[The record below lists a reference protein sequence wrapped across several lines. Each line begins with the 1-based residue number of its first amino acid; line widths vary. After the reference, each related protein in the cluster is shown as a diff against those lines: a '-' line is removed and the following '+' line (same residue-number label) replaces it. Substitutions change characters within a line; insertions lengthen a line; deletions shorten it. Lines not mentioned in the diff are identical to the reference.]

1 MRRLLLSLLVLAFT
15 LPALAQ
21 AKHPFTFEDMM
32 KLKRVGEPVVSPDG
46 KWVIFSVVDVDLEAN
61 TKTPHIWI
69 VPLSGNEEK
78 SGDPKESGVPHVSP
92 NLRDV
97 GTAERVLIPD
107 QDGDR
112 PRWAPD
118 GKRFAFLSNKEG
130 GSQVWIADFDG
141 SAGTVAGVD
150 RFTDIATEASSELWS
165 PDGKHILFTSDVYP
179 ECDGTPDVEAAC
191 NAKKLKEVEQSKLK
205 ALIFDR
211 LLYRHWNAYK
221 EGKRSHIFV
230 ESVEWVSAVSE
241 QKLSPSGPAVTL
253 HSGPPRAIPL
263 DLTPGDYDAPVF
275 SLGGQDDY
283 AFSPD
288 GQEICYASNHDKNP
302 AASTNNDLWIVPVSV
317 GAGDSPAQVLAKTK
331 NITADNP
338 SSDSSPLYS
347 PDGRYI
353 AYRAQQR
360 PGYESDRF
368 RLMLYDRKTGEK
380 KNLTESFDGWVGTFV
395 WLKHPAPEYHLLFVS
410 EGGGH
415 TTIFSGGDATIYE
428 VYTNAVPPA
437 PTPPC
442 VLVTKIGDPRP
453 LCPLPSIEP
462 NQPWKVGVYGFSG
475 GILLD
480 LYNLRPIPKEGGGY
494 DDDLAITP
502 DGKKVLYTEMSIY
515 APTEIYSRDLDKS
528 YGSGPHPAGTQITHI
543 NDEVLSHI
551 DILGH
556 SQTDTSYEG
565 NFGSFWFKGAHGEG
579 VEGFL
584 VKPPY
589 FLPSK
594 KYPVKFL
601 IHGGPQ
607 GAWGDDW
614 SYRWNPELFA
624 APTSSTPSGYVV
636 IMINFHGSTGY
647 GQKFIDAIN
656 GDWGGAP
663 FEDLMKGLDYAEKTY
678 PFIDKNRECALGASY
693 GGYMAN
699 WILGHTDRFKCIVS
713 HDGMFNAESAWGTTE
728 ELWFNNWEFK
738 GTPYDNRASY
748 EKWSPHQYA
757 KNFKTPTL
765 VIHGQRD
772 YRLDVSEGLQLFTT
786 LQMEGV
792 PSKMLYFP
800 DEGHWVLKPQN
811 SRLWYKT
818 VNDWVDQW
826 TK

>member
-1 MRRLLLSLLVLAFT
+1 MPRFFLVSLAFIAFAF
-15 LPALAQ
+15 PAFAQ

-32 KLKRVGEPVVSPDG
+32 KLKRVGEPEVSPDG
-46 KWVIFSVVDVDLEAN
+46 KWVIFSVVDVSLEAN

-69 VPLSGNEEK
+69 VPLNEK
-78 SGDPKESGVPHVSP
+78 AGSSTAQDASP
-92 NLRDV
+92 SANHPAPV
-97 GTAERVLIPD
+97 GMTGGGERELISD

-118 GKRFAFLSNKEG
+118 GKRFAFMSTKEG

-141 SAGTVAGVD
+141 AAGNVTGVHQL
-150 RFTDIATEASSELWS
+150 TSIATEASGELWS
-165 PDGKHILFTSDVYP
+165 PDGKNILFTSDVYP
-179 ECDGTPDVEAAC
+179 ECSGASGDNAMGQETSC
-191 NAKKLKEVEQSKLK
+191 NAKKLNQANTSKVK
-205 ALIFDR
+205 ALIFDG

-221 EGKRSHIFV
+221 EGKRTHLFMLCV
-230 ESVEWVSAVSE
+230 DCGCGGAVDGISRPGIC
-241 QKLSPSGPAVTL
+241 SIA
-253 HSGPPRAIPL
+253 R

-288 GQEICYASNHDKNP
+288 GQEICYTSNHDKNP
-302 AASTNNDLWIVPVSV
+302 AASTNNDLWIVPVNA
-317 GAGDSPAQVLAKTK
+317 GAGTDHVGTAASAVQVLAQAK
-331 NITADNP
+331 NITADKP
-338 SSDSSPLYS
+338 ASDSSPLYS

-380 KNLTESFDGWVGTFV
+380 KSLMVDFDRWVGTLS
-395 WLKHPAPEYHLLFVS
+395 WSPDSTRIY
-410 EGGGH
+410 
-415 TTIFSGGDATIYE
+415 FSAEDKADSPIYE
-428 VYTNAVPPA
+428 FQVGGVAKIRGSWPREVVSNFNDDQVVA
-437 PTPPC
+437 PNGDTLIFTRMSLAGPIELYRASASEPPC
-442 VLVTKIGDPRP
+442 
-453 LCPLPSIEP
+453 SIS
-462 NQPWKVGVYGFSG
+462 Y
-475 GILLD
+475 
-480 LYNLRPIPKEGGGY
+480 R
-494 DDDLAITP
+494 
-502 DGKKVLYTEMSIY
+502 DGKVMPPGYEAANCQLSKAEPLTHFNDAILSQISMS
-515 APTEIYSRDLDKS
+515 PLE
-528 YGSGPHPAGTQITHI
+528 
-543 NDEVLSHI
+543 
-551 DILGH
+551 
-556 SQTDTSYEG
+556 
-565 NFGSFWFKGAHGEG
+565 SFWFPGANGDK
-579 VEGFL
+579 VQGFL
-584 VKPPY
+584 VKPPN
-589 FLPSK
+589 FDASK

-624 APTSSTPSGYVV
+624 ANGYVV

-663 FEDLMKGLDYAEKTY
+663 YEDLMKGLDYAEEHY
-678 PFIDKNRECALGASY
+678 SFIDKTRECALGASY

-699 WILGHTDRFKCIVS
+699 WVLGHTDRFKCLVS

-728 ELWFNNWEFK
+728 ELWFNDWEFK

-748 EKWSPHQYA
+748 QKWSPHQYA

-772 YRLDVSEGLQLFTT
+772 YRLDVSEGFQLFTT

-811 SRLWYKT
+811 SKLWYET
-818 VNDWVDQW
+818 VNAWVDQW
-826 TK
+826 TKK

>member
-1 MRRLLLSLLVLAFT
+1 MRRHLLFLLVLALT

-32 KLKRVGEPVVSPDG
+32 KLKRVGEPEVSPDG
-46 KWVIFSVVDVDLEAN
+46 KWVIFSVVDVDLKAN

-69 VPLSGNEEK
+69 VP
-78 SGDPKESGVPHVSP
+78 
-92 NLRDV
+92 
-97 GTAERVLIPD
+97 TAGGQEREISAD

-118 GKRFAFLSNKEG
+118 GKRFAFLSTKTG
-130 GSQVWIADFDG
+130 GSQIWSADFDG
-141 SAGTVAGVD
+141 KTGTVTWVHKL
-150 RFTDIATEASSELWS
+150 TSIPTEVGGELWS
-165 PDGKHILFTSDVYP
+165 PDGKTILFTSDVYP
-179 ECDGTPDVEAAC
+179 ECDGDPGEEEAC
-191 NAKKLKEVEQSKLK
+191 NAKKVDEAANSKVK
-205 ALIFDR
+205 AVIFDR

-221 EGKRSHIFV
+221 EGKRTHIFALNSNFQIHIV
-230 ESVEWVSAVSE
+230 IGKPEEIIAARPV
-241 QKLSPSGPAVTL
+241 
-253 HSGPPRAIPL
+253 

-275 SLGGQDDY
+275 SLGGQDNY

-288 GQEICYASNHDKNP
+288 GQEICYASNHDKNE
-302 AASTNNDLWIVPVSV
+302 AASTNNDLWIVPVGV
-317 GAGDSPAQVLAKTK
+317 GADASSAQVLAQTR

-338 SSDSSPLYS
+338 ASDSTPLYS
-347 PDGRYI
+347 PDGRYL

-380 KNLTESFDGWVGTFV
+380 KSLTEDFDAWVGMFTWSRDSKRLYFSFQNAGYSPV
-395 WLKHPAPEYHLLFVS
+395 LYVGIDRSIKFPADRVGIQRGLTGFGNLPASSVPFDDDLTLSPDGKTLFFTRMSLRGPIEIYRERLRDISDSGPEDEQLTHFN
-410 EGGGH
+410 
-415 TTIFSGGDATIYE
+415 DAI
-428 VYTNAVPPA
+428 
-437 PTPPC
+437 
-442 VLVTKIGDPRP
+442 L
-453 LCPLPSIEP
+453 
-462 NQPWKVGVYGFSG
+462 G
-475 GILLD
+475 GILMS
-480 LYNLRPIPKEGGGY
+480 PIEPFEF
-494 DDDLAITP
+494 T
-502 DGKKVLYTEMSIY
+502 
-515 APTEIYSRDLDKS
+515 
-528 YGSGPHPAGTQITHI
+528 
-543 NDEVLSHI
+543 
-551 DILGH
+551 
-556 SQTDTSYEG
+556 
-565 NFGSFWFKGAHGEG
+565 GAHGDK

-584 VKPPY
+584 IKPPN
-589 FLPSK
+589 FDASK

-624 APTSSTPSGYVV
+624 APTSSTSSGYVV
-636 IMINFHGSTGY
+636 IMINFHGSNGY
-647 GQKFIDAIN
+647 GQKFMDAIN

-663 FEDLMKGLDYAEKTY
+663 FEDLMKGLDYAEQTY

-728 ELWFNNWEFK
+728 ELWFNDWEFK
-738 GTPYDNRASY
+738 GTPYDNRAAY

-772 YRLDVSEGLQLFTT
+772 YRLDVSEGFQLFTT

-800 DEGHWVLKPQN
+800 DEGHWVQKPQN
-811 SRLWYKT
+811 SQLWYKT

>member
-1 MRRLLLSLLVLAFT
+1 MRRFFPALLVLIAFAF
-15 LPALAQ
+15 PAVAQ

-32 KLKRVGEPVVSPDG
+32 KLKRVGEPAVSPDG

-69 VPLSGNEEK
+69 VPTAGGQEK
-78 SGDPKESGVPHVSP
+78 EII
-92 NLRDV
+92 
-97 GTAERVLIPD
+97 AD

-118 GKRFAFLSNKEG
+118 GKRFAFLSAKKG

-141 SAGTVAGVD
+141 ASGRVTATHEL
-150 RFTDIATEASSELWS
+150 TDIVTEASGELWS
-165 PDGKHILFTSDVYP
+165 PDGKNILFTSDVYP
-179 ECDGTPDVEAAC
+179 NCTFDDRGEANC
-191 NAKKLKEVEQSKLK
+191 NRLTLDAAQRGKVK
-205 ALIFDR
+205 ALIFDH

-221 EGKRSHIFV
+221 EGKRTHIFV
-230 ESVEWVSAVSE
+230 VEVPRGNTDGTIVTHI
-241 QKLSPSGPAVTL
+241 LSP
-253 HSGPPRAIPL
+253 PR
-263 DLTPGDYDAPVF
+263 DLTPDDYDAPVF
-275 SLGGQDDY
+275 SLGGQDNY

-288 GQEICYASNHDKNP
+288 GQEICYTSNHDKNP
-302 AASTNNDLWIVPVSV
+302 ADSTNNDLWIVQV
-317 GAGDSPAQVLAKTK
+317 GGGPAK

-338 SSDSSPLYS
+338 ASDSTPLYS

-380 KNLTESFDGWVGTFV
+380 KKFTPDYRDTWIGTYVWSPDSRKIYFVDTDEEAQKQGQNVIWSTELASDQIKVVNSDTGR
-395 WLKHPAPEYHLLFVS
+395 
-410 EGGGH
+410 
-415 TTIFSGGDATIYE
+415 
-428 VYTNAVPPA
+428 
-437 PTPPC
+437 PTG
-442 VLVTKIGDPRP
+442 TKIQVDER
-453 LCPLPSIEP
+453 IT
-462 NQPWKVGVYGFSG
+462 
-475 GILLD
+475 
-480 LYNLRPIPKEGGGY
+480 RGY
-494 DDDLAITP
+494 DDDLTFSV
-502 DGKKVLYTEMSIY
+502 DGKVLLFTRMSI
-515 APTEIYSRDLDKS
+515 ASPTEIYKIVLPKKIDPYDLPK
-528 YGSGPHPAGTQITHI
+528 GEQLTRL
-543 NDEVLSHI
+543 NDAVLSQVAM
-551 DILGH
+551 
-556 SQTDTSYEG
+556 SQLE
-565 NFGSFWFKGAHGEG
+565 SFWFTGAHGDK
-579 VEGFL
+579 VQGFL
-584 VKPPY
+584 VKPPN
-589 FLPSK
+589 FDASK

-614 SYRWNPELFA
+614 SYRWNAELFA
-624 APTSSTPSGYVV
+624 APTSATSSGYVV

-678 PFIDKNRECALGASY
+678 PFVDKNRECALGASY
-693 GGYMAN
+693 GGYMIN
-699 WILGHTDRFKCIVS
+699 WILGHSDRFQCLVS

-728 ELWFNNWEFK
+728 ELWFNDWEFN

-772 YRLDVSEGLQLFTT
+772 YRLDVSEGFQLFTT

-800 DEGHWVLKPQN
+800 DEGHWVGKPQN
-811 SRLWYKT
+811 SQLWYKT

>member
-1 MRRLLLSLLVLAFT
+1 MRRLFLALLALSALNF
-15 LPALAQ
+15 PAIAQ

-32 KLKRVGEPVVSPDG
+32 KLKRVSEPEVSPDG
-46 KWVIFSVVDVDLEAN
+46 KWVIFSVVDVNLEAN

-69 VPLSGNEEK
+69 VPTAGGGSNE
-78 SGDPKESGVPHVSP
+78 KE
-92 NLRDV
+92 REII
-97 GTAERVLIPD
+97 AD
-107 QDGDR
+107 QDADR

-118 GKRFAFLSNKEG
+118 GKHFAFLSTKTS
-130 GSQVWIADFDG
+130 GSQVWIAGFDG
-141 SAGTVAGVD
+141 ATGTVPSVH
-150 RFTDIATEASSELWS
+150 RLTSMPTEAGGELWS
-165 PDGKHILFTSDVYP
+165 PDGKNILFISDVYP
-179 ECDGTPDVEAAC
+179 ECDGAALDEQAC
-191 NAKKLKEVEQSKLK
+191 NAKKLEDHEKSKVK
-205 ALIFDR
+205 ALIFDH

-221 EGKRSHIFV
+221 EGKRTHIFV
-230 ESVEWVSAVSE
+230 VAAALPSPTYEDQLQVAGSAI
-241 QKLSPSGPAVTL
+241 AAA
-253 HSGPPRAIPL
+253 PPR

-275 SLGGQDDY
+275 SLGGQDNY

-288 GQEICYASNHDKNP
+288 GQEICYTSNHDKNE
-302 AASTNNDLWIVPVSV
+302 AASTNNDLWIVPVS
-317 GAGDSPAQVLAKTK
+317 GGPAK

-338 SSDSSPLYS
+338 ASDSTPLYS

-380 KNLTESFDGWVGTFV
+380 KNLTENFDHWVGSFA
-395 WLKHPAPEYHLLFVS
+395 WDPDSK
-410 EGGGH
+410 
-415 TTIFSGGDATIYE
+415 TIYFSAE
-428 VYTNAVPPA
+428 HKRHSLIYA
-437 PTPPC
+437 
-442 VLVTKIGDPRP
+442 IR
-453 LCPLPSIEP
+453 
-462 NQPWKVGVYGFSG
+462 GFSG
-475 GILLD
+475 GTAISVRTLVAGF
-480 LYNLRPIPKEGGGY
+480 N
-494 DDDLAITP
+494 DDVAVTP
-502 DGKKVLYTEMSIY
+502 DGKKLVFSRNSIT
-515 APTEIYSRDLDKS
+515 APNEIYEAEAMAD
-528 YGSGPHPAGTQITHI
+528 GCP
-543 NDEVLSHI
+543 
-551 DILGH
+551 
-556 SQTDTSYEG
+556 SQTGDVDRGKESCSLSKDWAVTHMNDQSLSQVAMSTAEP
-565 NFGSFWFKGAHGEG
+565 FWFKGAKGDD
-579 VEGFL
+579 VEGSF
-584 VKPPY
+584 VKPPN
-589 FLPSK
+589 FDASK

-624 APTSSTPSGYVV
+624 APTSSTSSGYVV

-663 FEDLMKGLDYAEKTY
+663 FEDLIKGLDYAEQTY

-713 HDGMFNAESAWGTTE
+713 HDGMFNAESAWGSTE
-728 ELWFNNWEFK
+728 ELWFNDWEFK

-748 EKWSPHQYA
+748 QKWSPHQYA
-757 KNFKTPTL
+757 KSFKTPTL

-811 SRLWYKT
+811 SQLWYKT

-826 TK
+826 TKK

>member
-1 MRRLLLSLLVLAFT
+1 MRRFFLVFLAIIAFT
-15 LPALAQ
+15 FPAFPQ
-21 AKHPFTFEDMM
+21 AKHPFTFEDMI
-32 KLKRVGEPVVSPDG
+32 KLKRVGEPEVSPDG
-46 KWVIFSVVDVDLEAN
+46 KWVIFSVVDVSLEAN

-69 VPLSGNEEK
+69 VPMAG
-78 SGDPKESGVPHVSP
+78 GQ
-92 NLRDV
+92 
-97 GTAERVLIPD
+97 EREIIAD
-107 QDGDR
+107 QDADR

-118 GKRFAFLSNKEG
+118 GKRFAFLSTKEG

-141 SAGTVAGVD
+141 TAGTATGVH
-150 RFTDIATEASSELWS
+150 RLTSIATEAGGELWS
-165 PDGKHILFTSDVYP
+165 PDGKNIVFTSDVYP
-179 ECDGTPDVEAAC
+179 ECDGQLDEPAC
-191 NAKKLKEVEQSKLK
+191 NAKKLDEVNKSKVK
-205 ALIFDR
+205 ALVFDR

-230 ESVEWVSAVSE
+230 ISLPTRIE
-241 QKLSPSGPAVTL
+241 LPPAGG
-253 HSGPPRAIPL
+253 SMGDAPPR
-263 DLTPGDYDAPVF
+263 DLTAGDYDSPVF

-288 GQEICYASNHDKNP
+288 GQEICYTSNHDKNE
-302 AASTNNDLWIVPVSV
+302 AASTNNDLWIVPVT
-317 GAGDSPAQVLAKTK
+317 GGPAKS
-331 NITADNP
+331 ITADNP
-338 SSDSSPLYS
+338 ASDSSPLYS

-380 KNLTESFDGWVGTFV
+380 KNLTEDFDRWIGTFTWSPNSENIYFSAENDGSAPIYRMELFPRTWPSEFIPGFNDDV
-395 WLKHPAPEYHLLFVS
+395 TVTADGKSVLFTQMSIEGPTGIYSAPTSFRLECPVAPIGKTPEYRYTASACELSPSTPIAHVNNSLLS
-410 EGGGH
+410 E
-415 TTIFSGGDATIYE
+415 IAMS
-428 VYTNAVPPA
+428 
-437 PTPPC
+437 
-442 VLVTKIGDPRP
+442 P
-453 LCPLPSIEP
+453 LE
-462 NQPWKVGVYGFSG
+462 
-475 GILLD
+475 
-480 LYNLRPIPKEGGGY
+480 
-494 DDDLAITP
+494 
-502 DGKKVLYTEMSIY
+502 
-515 APTEIYSRDLDKS
+515 
-528 YGSGPHPAGTQITHI
+528 
-543 NDEVLSHI
+543 
-551 DILGH
+551 
-556 SQTDTSYEG
+556 
-565 NFGSFWFKGAHGEG
+565 SFWFSGAHNDK
-579 VEGFL
+579 VQGFL
-584 VKPPY
+584 VKPPN
-589 FLPSK
+589 FDASK

-624 APTSSTPSGYVV
+624 APTSSTSSGYVV

-647 GQKFIDAIN
+647 GQKFIDAIS

-678 PFIDKNRECALGASY
+678 PFIDKDRECALGASY

-699 WILGHTDRFKCIVS
+699 WVLGHTDRFKCIVS
-713 HDGMFNAESAWGTTE
+713 HDGMFNAESAWGSTE
-728 ELWFNNWEFK
+728 EMWFNNWEFK
-738 GTPYDNRASY
+738 GTPYDNRAMY

-811 SRLWYKT
+811 SKLWYET
-818 VNDWVDQW
+818 VNAWVDEW